1 MHKKNHWIILSLS
14 LALILMFSA
23 CASAAPQ
30 PASTGSPPTQ
40 APTMQV
46 ASPTSPLAPTAVPT
60 EPAETST
67 PAVMTFT
74 DGLGRK
80 VTLNGLPQRIV
91 SLAPSNTEILFA
103 IGAGSQVVGRDDFS
117 DYPEQAAQVADIG
130 GGFGKLDEETI
141 VSLKPDLILAADIT
155 PAEQVKALEDL
166 GLTVYQLSNP
176 TTLEGLYTNLQTVAE
191 MTGHEAETEQLIG
204 KLKERVK
211 AVEDKIST
219 VKDKP
224 TVFYELDSTDPN
236 APYTSGPGTFIDTLI
251 NMSGGS
257 NLGSVLD
264 SAWAQISLEEL
275 VTKDPNIIV
284 LGDYT
289 WGGITPE
296 DVAKRAG
303 WESLSAVKDGKVY
316 TFDDNLVSRPG
327 PRMVDGLE
335 AMAKLLHPELFK

>member
-1 MHKKNHWIILSLS
+1 
-14 LALILMFSA
+14 
-23 CASAAPQ
+23 
-30 PASTGSPPTQ
+30 
-40 APTMQV
+40 MQV
-46 ASPTSPLAPTAVPT
+46 ASPSSTPVPT
-60 EPAETST
+60 EVPAQPTETSA
-67 PAVMTFT
+67 PAASTFT
-74 DGLGRK
+74 DGLGRE
-80 VTLNGLPQRIV
+80 VTLNGIPQRIV

-141 VSLKPDLILAADIT
+141 VSLQPDLILAADIT

-166 GLTVYQLSNP
+166 GLTVYQLPNP
-176 TTLEGLYTNLQTVAE
+176 TTLDGMYTNLQTVAE
-191 MTGHEAETEQLIG
+191 LTGHQAEAEQLIG
-204 KLKERVK
+204 KLKARVK
-211 AVEDKIST
+211 VVEDKIAAVQDRPS
-219 VKDKP
+219 
-224 TVFYELDSTDPN
+224 VFYELDSTDPN

-251 NMSGGS
+251 DMSGGT
-257 NLGSVLD
+257 NLGAVLD
-264 SAWAQISLEEL
+264 SAWAQVSLEEL
-275 VTKDPNIIV
+275 VTKDPDIII

-289 WGGITPE
+289 WGGVTPE

-303 WESLSAVKDGKVY
+303 WETLTAVKDGNVY

>member
-1 MHKKNHWIILSLS
+1 MQTQKHWITFSLI
-14 LALILMFSA
+14 LALTLIISA
-23 CASAAPQ
+23 CASAAP
-30 PASTGSPPTQ
+30 PSANPGSTPSP
-40 APTMQV
+40 APT
-46 ASPTSPLAPTAVPT
+46 SAPA
-60 EPAETST
+60 AR
-67 PAVMTFT
+67 TFT
-74 DGLGRK
+74 DGLGRE
-80 VTLNGLPQRIV
+80 VTLKGIPQKIV

-141 VSLKPDLILAADIT
+141 VSLQPDLVLAADIT

-166 GLTVYQLSNP
+166 GLAVYQLPNP
-176 TTLEGLYTNLQTVAE
+176 TTLDGMYTNLQTVAE
-191 MTGHEAETEQLIG
+191 LTGHQAEAEQLIG
-204 KLKERVK
+204 KLKARVK
-211 AVEDKIST
+211 TVEDKIAA
-219 VKDKP
+219 VQDKP
-224 TVFYELDSTDPN
+224 SVFYELDSTDPN

-251 NMSGGS
+251 DMSGGT
-257 NLGSVLD
+257 NLGSILN

-275 VTKDPNIIV
+275 VTKDPNIII

-289 WGGITPE
+289 WGGVTPE

-303 WESLSAVKDGKVY
+303 WETLTAVKDGKVY

>member
-1 MHKKNHWIILSLS
+1 MQTKNHWITLSLI
-14 LALILMFSA
+14 LALTLIVSA
-23 CASAAPQ
+23 CASAAPSANTDS
-30 PASTGSPPTQ
+30 ASTQ
-40 APTMQV
+40 APTIQ
-46 ASPTSPLAPTAVPT
+46 TAR
-60 EPAETST
+60 
-67 PAVMTFT
+67 TFT

-80 VTLNGLPQRIV
+80 VTLNGIPQRIV

-117 DYPEQAAQVADIG
+117 DYPEQAAQVTDIG

-141 VSLKPDLILAADIT
+141 VSLQPDLVLAADIT

-166 GLTVYQLSNP
+166 GLSVYQLPNP
-176 TTLEGLYTNLQTVAE
+176 TTLDGMYTNLQTVAE
-191 MTGHEAETEQLIG
+191 LTGHQAEAEQLIG
-204 KLKERVK
+204 KLKVRVK
-211 AVEDKIST
+211 AVEDKIAA
-219 VKDKP
+219 VQDKP
-224 TVFYELDSTDPN
+224 SVFYELDSTDPN

-251 NMSGGS
+251 DMSGGT

-275 VTKDPNIIV
+275 VTKDPNIII

-289 WGGITPE
+289 WGGVTPE
-296 DVAKRAG
+296 DVAKRSG
-303 WESLSAVKDGKVY
+303 WETLSAVKDGKVF